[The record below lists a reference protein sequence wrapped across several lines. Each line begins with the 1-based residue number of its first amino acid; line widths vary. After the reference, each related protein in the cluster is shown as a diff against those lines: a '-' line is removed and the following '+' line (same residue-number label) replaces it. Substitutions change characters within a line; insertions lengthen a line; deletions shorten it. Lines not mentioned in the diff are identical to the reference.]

1 MAFSKS
7 TTAFRNATART
18 ITSLLRVIVNV
29 RSIYFVLS
37 FFQSALTFNLGKA
50 KLVGI
55 TAQYARRRRSDTV
68 QPVHQW
74 TVGLAPHY

>member
-7 TTAFRNATART
+7 KTEFRNATART
-18 ITSLLRVIVNV
+18 ITSLLRGIVKV
-29 RSIYFVLS
+29 KSIHFFLS
-37 FFQSALTFNLGKA
+37 LFQSALTFNLGKA

-55 TAQYARRRRSDTV
+55 TAQYARCRRSDTV

-74 TVGLAPHY
+74 TVGLALHY